1 MSDQEF
7 TYTKQWNWDQ
17 DVQMI
22 RWDEPDEKYEFTI
35 SNTKNAWAINM
46 EDMKDFS
53 NSNNE
58 SNVVEN
64 NVVENDTEAERTVI
78 PVVPKTWPSGS
89 LVLIILATLGIF
101 GGYIYIRKRADI

>member
-17 DVQMI
+17 DVQII
-22 RWDEPDEKYEFTI
+22 RWDEPDERYEFTI
-35 SNTKNAWAINM
+35 SDGKTAWAINM

-53 NSNNE
+53 NSKSENKAT
-58 SNVVEN
+58 EN
-64 NVVENDTEAERTVI
+64 NTDTTRTVI

-89 LVLIILATLGIF
+89 LILIILATLAIF
-101 GGYIYIRKRADI
+101 GGYVYIRKRADI